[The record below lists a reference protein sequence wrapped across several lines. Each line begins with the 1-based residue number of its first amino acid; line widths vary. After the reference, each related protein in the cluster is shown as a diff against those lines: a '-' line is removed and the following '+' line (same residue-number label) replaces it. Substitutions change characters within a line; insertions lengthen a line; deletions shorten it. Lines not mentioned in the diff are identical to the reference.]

1 MTEDDTLPHVEAMP
15 PHIEWL
21 DMTQFVR
28 MSLRPPTRFAAGTD
42 FKLIWDVRTAGTFKT
57 QASLSETTPNA
68 AMVVEGNLGDRCT
81 QMLIDTGSVVSLVR
95 EDVWREAAEDSVDH
109 LTHPAQDISEM
120 YH

>member
-28 MSLRPPTRFAAGTD
+28 MSLRPPTRFAAGAD

-57 QASLSETTPNA
+57 QTSLSETTPNA

-109 LTHPAQDISEM
+109 LTHPAQEISEM